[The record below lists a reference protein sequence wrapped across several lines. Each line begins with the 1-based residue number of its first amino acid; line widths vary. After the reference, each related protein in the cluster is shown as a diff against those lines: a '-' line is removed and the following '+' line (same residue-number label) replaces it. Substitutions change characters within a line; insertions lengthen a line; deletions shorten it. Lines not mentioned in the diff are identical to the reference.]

1 MKKAL
6 KTAILLL
13 FPAALALWA
22 AEVWQAKP
30 YTEWG
35 DKDIQKIMTD
45 SPWAKKV
52 SVALPLAGAFGG
64 GPTPPSTGGGGGGGR
79 GGGGGG
85 RGGGPQ
91 GTAAGGGGDPGIAG
105 DGEIGGGGGG
115 SVPETQLVI
124 RWRTALVVN
133 EALAKAKYGAEA
145 GTSPEAKKML
155 EPEPKYY
162 VIWVN
167 GLPAS
172 FRPRDAESKQA
183 MMKDSVLNPKDKNS
197 IPAEDIQFAGQG
209 RATDFFYLFPKSA
222 GLAPDDK
229 EVEFVTKLGK
239 TVIKAKFKLKDMEI
253 NGKLDL

>member
-30 YTEWG
+30 YTDWV

-52 SVALPLAGAFGG
+52 SVALPMPGFSGG
-64 GPTPPSTGGGGGGGR
+64 GPTPPSTGGGGGGK
-79 GGGGGG
+79 GGGGG

-91 GTAAGGGGDPGIAG
+91 GTAASGGGDPGISGDAG
-105 DGEIGGGGGG
+105 VGGGGGG
-115 SVPETQLVI
+115 GVPETQLVI

-133 EALAKAKYGAEA
+133 EALAKSKYGAEA
-145 GTSPEAKKML
+145 GTSPDAKKML

-162 VIWVN
+162 VLWVS
-167 GLPAS
+167 GLPANL
-172 FRPRDAESKQA
+172 RPRDAESKQA
-183 MMKDSVLNPKDKNS
+183 MMKDSVLNPKDKNA

-222 GLAPDDK
+222 GLTADDK

-239 TVIKAKFKLKDMEI
+239 TAIKAKFKLKDMEI